1 MPAVAL
7 VFNGPIN
14 YPATKI
20 FRNVLCNFA
29 GGQPM
34 QQYGNVSFTEV
45 YILMSS
51 EGGSAEDAIAL
62 YNLIS
67 ALPADVYTV
76 NMGQIASA
84 ANVVFLAGKKRW
96 ACEHSYFHFH
106 NFSWTYGAPQSVGR
120 QQMLDHAQILD
131 VGRNINKS
139 IFKEKTGISSADFE
153 TLQLLEKP
161 MIIDSG
167 TAKQKGIVHEIG
179 RPTLPAD
186 TPILNI
192 DY

>member
-84 ANVVFLAGKKRW
+84 ANVVFLAEKSDGPASTRTFIFIIS
-96 ACEHSYFHFH
+96 AGPMAHR
-106 NFSWTYGAPQSVGR
+106 NQSEGS
-120 QQMLDHAQILD
+120 
-131 VGRNINKS
+131 KC
-139 IFKEKTGISSADFE
+139 
-153 TLQLLEKP
+153 
-161 MIIDSG
+161 
-167 TAKQKGIVHEIG
+167 
-179 RPTLPAD
+179 
-186 TPILNI
+186 
-192 DY
+192 